1 MYAVG
6 TVGYSSRLSLYNK
19 LGRGKLCNQIH
30 ILTLYRATDLVKKK
44 HVSIEN
50 ENFFL
55 AQMATKFV
63 TINTFMYFS
72 SSILFTCSNY
82 ITQGYLTLILIKY
95 GSHHE
100 TTAVVYDLS
109 II

>member
-30 ILTLYRATDLVKKK
+30 ILTLYRATDLVAKK

-63 TINTFMYFS
+63 TIIATHLCTF
-72 SSILFTCSNY
+72 
-82 ITQGYLTLILIKY
+82 Q
-95 GSHHE
+95 
-100 TTAVVYDLS
+100 VVYCS
-109 II
+109 HVQTI

>member
-6 TVGYSSRLSLYNK
+6 TVGYSSRPSLYNK

-30 ILTLYRATDLVKKK
+30 ILTLYRATDLVAKK

-63 TINTFMYFS
+63 TINTFMYLLS
-72 SSILFTCSNY
+72 TCLNY

>member
-30 ILTLYRATDLVKKK
+30 ILTLYRATDLVAKT

-50 ENFFL
+50 ENIFEL
-55 AQMATKFV
+55 RGQQNLSLSTHLC
-63 TINTFMYFS
+63 TF
-72 SSILFTCSNY
+72 
-82 ITQGYLTLILIKY
+82 Q
-95 GSHHE
+95 
-100 TTAVVYDLS
+100 VVYCS
-109 II
+109 HVQTI